1 MDTSNPGAKP
11 PVTDDAANKATST
24 DTTKALTAAAAAKR
38 VRRPVTEWVDGKD
51 EQGQP
56 AKVPRV
62 KHVAVAADEVIAFKD
77 YGTHV
82 VVVTK
87 DGQKFSSAD
96 VPAGKGDGN
105 GGKGE

>member
-1 MDTSNPGAKP
+1 MDTPNPGAKP
-11 PVTDDAANKATST
+11 PVADDAANKATAA
-24 DTTKALTAAAAAKR
+24 DTTKGLTANQAAKR

-51 EQGQP
+51 EKGESV
-56 AKVPRV
+56 KVPRV

-96 VPAGKGDGN
+96 VPAAN
-105 GGKGE
+105 SGKGE